1 MSAADRLPFP
11 ALRQPLW
18 QDIQQYRIGPD
29 DASLSFAARL
39 ARENGWSAGYA
50 DRVIDEYRR
59 FAFLAVTAPHP
70 VTPSEAV
77 DQVWHL
83 HLTYTQD
90 YWQRFC
96 PLLGRE
102 LHHGPTKGGADE
114 LARFHEQYAQTLRSY
129 EATFAQCPPADIWP
143 GARQRLLDDPL
154 ARRVHPRE
162 GLVVPRWRLFAALT
176 LAALAGSIATLFLTG
191 G

>member
-11 ALRQPLW
+11 ASNQPLW
-18 QDIQQYRIGPD
+18 QEIQHYRIGPD
-29 DASLSFAARL
+29 NAALSFAVRL
-39 ARENGWSAGYA
+39 ARENGWNAAYTE
-50 DRVIDEYRR
+50 RVIEEYRR

-70 VTPSEAV
+70 VTPSDAV

-96 PLLGRE
+96 PMLGRD
-102 LHHGPTKGGADE
+102 LHHGPTKGGAVE

-129 EATFAQCPPADIWP
+129 EMTFDQTPPDDIWP
-143 GARQRLLDDPL
+143 SARQRLIDDPR

-162 GLVVPRWRLFAALT
+162 GLIMPRWRLIAALT
-176 LAALAGSIATLFLTG
+176 LAALVGSITTLFLTG